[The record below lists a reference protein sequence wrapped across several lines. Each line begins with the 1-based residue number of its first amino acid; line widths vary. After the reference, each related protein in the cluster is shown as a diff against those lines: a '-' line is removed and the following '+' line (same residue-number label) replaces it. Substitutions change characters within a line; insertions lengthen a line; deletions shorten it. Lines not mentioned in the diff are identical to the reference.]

1 MTIAPETDRW
11 LTAPNVITTSR
22 IVGSPALVPL
32 AIAQQLTWL
41 AALAIFLVFTEWL
54 DGYLARRSHV
64 TSAVGARLDTVAD
77 AVFYSSV
84 LIALIAYQPEL
95 VATEKYWMLVA
106 ITSYALSWLACLVK
120 FRRLPSYHTWA
131 AKGVWLIIV
140 PGTALWLAGITPW
153 LVRLSMVCVTLANTE
168 SILITWV
175 LYDCRVDV
183 PSLWHARR
191 LKRRVGADE
200 TGARRQE
207 NG

>member
-1 MTIAPETDRW
+1 M
-11 LTAPNVITTSR
+11 TAPNVITTSR

-175 LYDCRVDV
+175 LGDCRVDV

-191 LKRRVGADE
+191 LKRRVAADE

>member
-32 AIAQQLTWL
+32 AIAQQMTWL

-54 DGYLARRSHV
+54 DGYLARRSHA

-84 LIALIAYQPEL
+84 LLALIAYQPDL

-106 ITSYALSWLACLVK
+106 ITSYALNWLACLIK

-131 AKGVWLIIV
+131 AKGVWLIII

-168 SILITWV
+168 AILITWV
-175 LYDCRVDV
+175 LRECRVDV
-183 PSLWHARR
+183 PSLWHAR
-191 LKRRVGADE
+191 KINWRVAADE
-200 TGARRQE
+200 HVAMRQE

>member
-183 PSLWHARR
+183 PSLWHARKF
-191 LKRRVGADE
+191 KRRVAADE

>member
-175 LYDCRVDV
+175 LGDCRVDV

-191 LKRRVGADE
+191 LKRRVAADE